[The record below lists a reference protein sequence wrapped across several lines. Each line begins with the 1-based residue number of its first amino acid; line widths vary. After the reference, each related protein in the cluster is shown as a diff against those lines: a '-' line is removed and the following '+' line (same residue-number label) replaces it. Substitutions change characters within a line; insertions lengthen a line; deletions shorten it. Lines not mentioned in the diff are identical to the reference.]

1 MGAINKRGV
10 WVPGAGDDLLASWQT
25 MAGRL
30 GVFVPVASVAA
41 ARALL
46 DEAQAAGIGASTSNP
61 IMFLVGSGAQKVAY
75 TADGSKSN
83 NVWVLAPINEVE
95 QIEQT
100 FTQGGAFTL
109 AKDAWGTLLVSSLPA
124 RPYDRAVQV
133 FGTAWGAVSNG
144 NVDLALWIGGDD
156 EVRATFVP
164 GASVAQ
170 SQTVL
175 NFGVIPAN
183 TAPDI
188 QLGLR
193 GTTNTNGVGDGGSI
207 TISQGARW
215 NRLVVSAQPITMSA

>member
-61 IMFLVGSGAQKVAY
+61 ITFQVGSGAQKVAY

-95 QIEQT
+95 IDDTTYLTPWSGYKQ
-100 FTQGGAFTL
+100 FSVASGAYSNMMTSKL
-109 AKDAWGTLLVSSLPA
+109 QA
-124 RPYDRAVQV
+124 RPYDRRV
-133 FGTAWGAVSNG
+133 TASAAAYGKKIANRPTFRLTVHDG
-144 NVDLALWIGGDD
+144 RRFFARFDADGDS
-156 EVRATFVP
+156 
-164 GASVAQ
+164 ASAGPL
-170 SQTVL
+170 S
-175 NFGVIPAN
+175 FVIPAN
-183 TAPDI
+183 AAPVI
-188 QLGLR
+188 QAGIY
-193 GTTNTNGVGDGGSI
+193 GSGSGTNTVELSGEENQNCLMV
-207 TISQGARW
+207 TAF
-215 NRLVVSAQPITMSA
+215 PITMSA